1 MGGRLEVG
9 GEQIV
14 NWLKR
19 NGYSALFSLL
29 EVLQSK
35 PNRIHL
41 GSCRLASGGR
51 RIDTPDRCV
60 RPEYLPPPDDTS
72 YRRDAEGAGSLPGP
86 RPWLLLIAL
95 CPPTA
100 LTTGSGTGPRSL
112 ATAWFY
118 SRGRRRH
125 GWSQR
130 HWHATAPLSRATFAD
145 RQAPDF
151 FVFVVWFHFVVFF
164 SPSTKCLEMCES
176 PVSFSAD
183 LVSVEKQGSKHR
195 FCVKC
200 DNLAGRGT

>member
-1 MGGRLEVG
+1 MHSPRVF
-9 GEQIV
+9 
-14 NWLKR
+14 
-19 NGYSALFSLL
+19 A
-29 EVLQSK
+29 
-35 PNRIHL
+35 
-41 GSCRLASGGR
+41 AS
-51 RIDTPDRCV
+51 
-60 RPEYLPPPDDTS
+60 DDTW

-100 LTTGSGTGPRSL
+100 VTTGSGTGPRSL

-145 RQAPDF
+145 RQAPDL
-151 FVFVVWFHFVVFF
+151 FVFVVWFQFVVF

-176 PVSFSAD
+176 PVSFPQTWSPWRNRG
-183 LVSVEKQGSKHR
+183 LNIGSVSNVTIWQDVEHKW
-195 FCVKC
+195 V
-200 DNLAGRGT
+200 